1 MTDRGGI
8 HGKIAETVQDP
19 GHHIPAGDRHAGG
32 ALRGAPQF
40 EVTQATVSRDIKELG
55 LVKILTEGGRYKYA
69 YVENG
74 EQKIAAKFLYM
85 FRETVI
91 SIVRAE
97 NLVVIKT
104 LSGSA
109 NTAALAIDKL
119 NVPEIAGSVAGD
131 DTILVVALSGDAAER
146 VREKLQ
152 SLLD

>member
-1 MTDRGGI
+1 MARS
-8 HGKIAETVQDP
+8 
-19 GHHIPAGDRHAGG
+19 
-32 ALRGAPQF
+32 LRQSRILDIISRREIDTQEELCEELRKQKF

-55 LVKILTEGGRYKYA
+55 LVKILTESGRYKYA

-74 EQKIAAKFLYM
+74 EQKVSAKFLYM

-97 NLVVIKT
+97 NIVVLKT
-104 LSGSA
+104 ISGSA

-119 NVPEIAGSVAGD
+119 SIPEIAGSVAGD
-131 DTILVVALSGDAAER
+131 DTILVVAVSGAAAER

>member
-1 MTDRGGI
+1 MKKERQDAI
-8 HGKIAETVQDP
+8 LSLIAREE
-19 GHHIPAGDRHAGG
+19 IPTQEL
-32 ALRGAPQF
+32 LRERVAAMGF

-55 LVKILTEGGRYKYA
+55 LVKILTESGRYKYA

-74 EQKIAAKFLYM
+74 EQKVSAKFLYM

-97 NLVVIKT
+97 NIVVLKT
-104 LSGSA
+104 ISGSA

-119 NVPEIAGSVAGD
+119 SIPEIAGSVAGD
-131 DTILVVALSGDAAER
+131 DTILVVAVSGDAAER

-152 SLLD
+152 SRLE

>member
-1 MTDRGGI
+1 MKEKRQ
-8 HGKIAETVQDP
+8 AEIVRIISEQDVETQEQLL
-19 GHHIPAGDRHAGG
+19 AQLE
-32 ALRGAPQF
+32 LRGIR
-40 EVTQATVSRDIKELG
+40 VTQATVSRDIKELG